1 MLKANIKSTGKF
13 HLFYLLNIWKFVPSL
28 TYCLLQ
34 ILIFSSQHGCKST
47 SKPSFS
53 RPKDLNNANQIM
65 TTSSLKSFSGSPMP
79 HHLRVNSKIFDIY
92 KPFHGLITASL
103 SCLTS
108 HFMLQQQWMPC
119 GCSSLLC
126 PSLYYLE
133 CLSVSSTSQK
143 RSWLGK
149 NLGSQC
155 FPRTYSPKWGPFQN
169 LKIFNND
176 TTVPSC

>member
-1 MLKANIKSTGKF
+1 MLKANIKSIGKF

-126 PSLYYLE
+126 PSLYYLNAFLYHQLLRRE
-133 CLSVSSTSQK
+133 AGWGRISEASA
-143 RSWLGK
+143 
-149 NLGSQC
+149 
-155 FPRTYSPKWGPFQN
+155 FPEHTLPNGGLYARY
-169 LKIFNND
+169 
-176 TTVPSC
+176 